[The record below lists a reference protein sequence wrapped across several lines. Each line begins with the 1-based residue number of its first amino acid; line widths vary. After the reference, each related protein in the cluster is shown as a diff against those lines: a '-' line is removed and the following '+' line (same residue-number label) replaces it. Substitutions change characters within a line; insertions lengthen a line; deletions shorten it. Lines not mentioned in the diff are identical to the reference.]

1 MTKTI
6 KVLLGIT
13 VVGAIGTVIYILTRD
28 KKTEVETTK
37 DTPDEGVTYEKIMKK
52 LNIHYEPDENVGEIV
67 EDLMD
72 NAEDAIEDF
81 VETAEVKV
89 EEAKDKV
96 EEVTKDVVNRI
107 SRELAKSNNYDIP
120 PYEISHETYIQPM
133 SDEWKKVSV
142 FYDGEKF
149 HGIYGEEY
157 KPFVLGNDNVDNF
170 ISSDVKVMYIRN
182 ENLEC
187 DYAVYKGEDDGEN

>member
-1 MTKTI
+1 MTKTV

-13 VVGAIGTVIYILTRD
+13 VAGAIGAVIYILTHD
-28 KKTEVETTK
+28 KKAEAETV
-37 DTPDEGVTYEKIMKK
+37 DNSLSCEE
-52 LNIHYEPDENVGEIV
+52 
-67 EDLMD
+67 MD
-72 NAEDAIEDF
+72 NHIAEVKEKVEDF
-81 VETAEVKV
+81 VDDTEVKIV
-89 EEAKDKV
+89 EAREKV

-107 SRELAKSNNYDIP
+107 SRELARSNNYDIP

-133 SDEWKKVSV
+133 GEWKKVSV

-157 KPFVLGNDNVDNF
+157 KPFVLGDDNVDNF
-170 ISSDVKVMYIRN
+170 ISSDEKVMYIRN

-187 DYAVYKGEDDGEN
+187 DYAVYKGDEENGED

>member
-1 MTKTI
+1 MTKTV

-13 VVGAIGTVIYILTRD
+13 AIGAIGTVIYILAHD
-28 KKTEVETTK
+28 KKTEVETVSDISDDDST
-37 DTPDEGVTYEKIMKK
+37 DEE
-52 LNIHYEPDENVGEIV
+52 HFAEVGKQVV

-72 NAEDAIEDF
+72 
-81 VETAEVKV
+81 TAEVKIV
-89 EEAKDKV
+89 EAREKV

-107 SRELAKSNNYDIP
+107 SRELARSNDYNIP
-120 PYEISHETYIQPM
+120 PYEISHDTYIQPM
-133 SDEWKKVSV
+133 GEWKKVSV

-157 KPFVLGNDNVDNF
+157 KSFVLGDDNVDNF
-170 ISSDVKVMYIRN
+170 ISSDAKVMYIRN

-187 DYAVYKGEDDGEN
+187 DYAVYKGEENGEN

>member
-1 MTKTI
+1 MTKTV

-13 VVGAIGTVIYILTRD
+13 AIGAIGTVIYILTHD
-28 KKTEVETTK
+28 KKTEVDTVK
-37 DTPDEGVTYEKIMKK
+37 DTSD
-52 LNIHYEPDENVGEIV
+52 EPDKVGEIV

-81 VETAEVKV
+81 VDDAEVKIV
-89 EEAKDKV
+89 EAREKV

-107 SRELAKSNNYDIP
+107 SRELAKSNDYNIP
-120 PYEISHETYIQPM
+120 PYEISHDTYIQPM
-133 SDEWKKVSV
+133 GEWKKVSV

-157 KPFVLGNDNVDNF
+157 KSFVLGDDNVDNF
-170 ISSDVKVMYIRN
+170 ISSDAKVMYIRN

-187 DYAVYKGEDDGEN
+187 DYAVYKGEDNGEN

>member
-1 MTKTI
+1 MTKTV

-13 VVGAIGTVIYILTRD
+13 AVGAIGTVIYILTHD
-28 KKTEVETTK
+28 KKTEVETMSNISDDDST
-37 DTPDEGVTYEKIMKK
+37 DEEH
-52 LNIHYEPDENVGEIV
+52 LAEVGKQVV

-72 NAEDAIEDF
+72 
-81 VETAEVKV
+81 TAEVKIV
-89 EEAKDKV
+89 EAREKV

-107 SRELAKSNNYDIP
+107 SRELARSNDYNIP
-120 PYEISHETYIQPM
+120 PYEISHDTYIQPM
-133 SDEWKKVSV
+133 GEWKKVSV

-157 KPFVLGNDNVDNF
+157 KSFVLGDDNVDNF
-170 ISSDVKVMYIRN
+170 ISSDAKVMYIRN

-187 DYAVYKGEDDGEN
+187 DYAVYKGEDNGEN

>member
-1 MTKTI
+1 MTKTV

-13 VVGAIGTVIYILTRD
+13 AIGAIGTVIYILTHD
-28 KKTEVETTK
+28 KKTEV
-37 DTPDEGVTYEKIMKK
+37 DTVSDISDDDSTDEEH
-52 LNIHYEPDENVGEIV
+52 LAEVGKQVV

-72 NAEDAIEDF
+72 
-81 VETAEVKV
+81 TAEVKIV
-89 EEAKDKV
+89 EAREKV

-107 SRELAKSNNYDIP
+107 SRELAKSNDYNIP
-120 PYEISHETYIQPM
+120 PYEISHDTYIQPM
-133 SDEWKKVSV
+133 GEWKKVSV

-157 KPFVLGNDNVDNF
+157 KSFVLGDDNVDNF
-170 ISSDVKVMYIRN
+170 ISSDAKVMYIRN

-187 DYAVYKGEDDGEN
+187 DYAVYKGEDNGEN